1 MALLLLPPP
10 PPPPP
15 PPPVLEPVRPA
26 QVSPPPPPPPP
37 SRTSPDLCHHS
48 PQRHRPESSVKM
60 EETQIYS
67 QRLHG
72 ITEKRRILSE
82 VDRIQGELDQQ
93 RVKLQQ
99 LKRKSLRD
107 RWLMD
112 GLVPTAGVE
121 AENPLSETEGHIKD
135 LELQLESLQSEL
147 VYLEN
152 PQLRPLKVAKVQDI
166 TVHKELVNG
175 ERSLKQVDQNEN
187 LKEHPITEEANQL
200 GDSHG
205 EKLTVSQKDSTSS
218 TEKDGHPVP
227 APRSK
232 NVSENHKAEHK
243 PDVEPS
249 DSKEPDDKQTHP
261 SQNVDGSVQ
270 KDADGSHN
278 FPKEEADGSH
288 NFPKEEADG
297 SHNFS
302 KEENEIQNSGHSQ
315 ELQDQE
321 GEHQDLG
328 GNPQEVR
335 LDEDAVDEVQ
345 SIPNQKL
352 DSLEKTLEQE
362 GQNLMSPTKELES
375 VSQTT
380 DDSQPMEDLNND
392 LFKPNEN
399 GRESLLDEIT
409 KLVDLRDQ
417 QIADQQNQDGDKPSL
432 SKKQLCPESQMHNSE
447 DDSQNLEEGKFSVL
461 ISHEQGHA
469 ADEALVLSLETERAH
484 PVLLDIQEEAEQPVA
499 GCTEFETPDGL
510 NQGSVLHFE
519 DQTPD
524 SASMPLENTQ
534 SSVLPPSDQEVCT
547 TLPCID
553 KIPSQSLL
561 SEGQNQVNQAQ
572 ISQVIVVTPSGH
584 EQRSSNPPQGPSAS
598 NQPGTRETS
607 TAPES
612 QPLLQKSQE
621 TDANHGANTAETRD
635 KSTPT
640 KKKTCQCCVVM

>member
-1 MALLLLPPP
+1 
-10 PPPPP
+10 
-15 PPPVLEPVRPA
+15 
-26 QVSPPPPPPPP
+26 
-37 SRTSPDLCHHS
+37 
-48 PQRHRPESSVKM
+48 M

-82 VDRIQGELDQQ
+82 VDRIQRELDQQ

-152 PQLRPLKVAKVQDI
+152 PQLKPLKVAKVQDI
-166 TVHKELVNG
+166 TAHKELVNG

-187 LKEHPITEEANQL
+187 LKEHPITEE
-200 GDSHG
+200 GDQPRGSHG
-205 EKLTVSQKDSTSS
+205 EKLTVSQKDPTSS
-218 TEKDGHPVP
+218 TEKEGRPVP
-227 APRSK
+227 TPRSK
-232 NVSENHKAEHK
+232 NASVNHKAEHN
-243 PDVEPS
+243 PDVELS

-261 SQNVDGSVQ
+261 SQNVDGFVQ

-278 FPKEEADGSH
+278 ILKQ
-288 NFPKEEADG
+288 
-297 SHNFS
+297 
-302 KEENEIQNSGHSQ
+302 ENEIQNLGHSQ
-315 ELQDQE
+315 ELQDRK
-321 GEHQDLG
+321 GEHQDPG
-328 GNPQEVR
+328 GNPQVN
-335 LDEDAVDEVQ
+335 LDEDTVDKVQ

-352 DSLEKTLEQE
+352 DSLGNTLEQE
-362 GQNLMSPTKELES
+362 DQNLRSPTKELES
-375 VSQTT
+375 VGQIT
-380 DDSQPMEDLNND
+380 DDSQDLNND

-399 GRESLLDEIT
+399 GTESLLDEIT
-409 KLVDLRDQ
+409 KLVNLGDQ
-417 QIADQQNQDGDKPSL
+417 QRADQQNQDGGKPSADQQNQDGGKPSADQQNQDGGKPSADQQNQDGGNPSADQQNQDGGNPSADQQNRDGDKPSI
-432 SKKQLCPESQMHNSE
+432 SKEPLNPDSQIHKSE
-447 DDSQNLEEGKFSVL
+447 DDGQNLGEGKFSVL

-469 ADEALVLSLETERAH
+469 ADEALALSLETERAH
-484 PVLLDIQEEAEQPVA
+484 PVLLDIQEEAEKPVA
-499 GCTEFETPDGL
+499 VCTKFETPDGL
-510 NQGSVLHFE
+510 NQGSILHFE

-524 SASMPLENTQ
+524 SASKPLENAQ

-547 TLPCID
+547 TLPCKD
-553 KIPSQSLL
+553 QIPSQSLL
-561 SEGQNQVNQAQ
+561 SEGQVNQAQ

-584 EQRSSNPPQGPSAS
+584 EQRSSNSPQGPSAS

>member
-1 MALLLLPPP
+1 
-10 PPPPP
+10 
-15 PPPVLEPVRPA
+15 
-26 QVSPPPPPPPP
+26 
-37 SRTSPDLCHHS
+37 
-48 PQRHRPESSVKM
+48 M

-82 VDRIQGELDQQ
+82 VDRIQRELDQQ
-93 RVKLQQ
+93 KIKLQQ

-152 PQLRPLKVAKVQDI
+152 PQLRPSKVAKVQDI

-187 LKEHPITEEANQL
+187 LKEHPITEEANQP

-205 EKLTVSQKDSTSS
+205 EKPTVSQQDPTSS

-232 NVSENHKAEHK
+232 NVSENHKAEHN
-243 PDVEPS
+243 PDVELS

-261 SQNVDGSVQ
+261 SQNVDGFVE
-270 KDADGSHN
+270 KDAHGSHN
-278 FPKEEADGSH
+278 FP
-288 NFPKEEADG
+288 
-297 SHNFS
+297 

-315 ELQDQE
+315 EPQDQK
-321 GEHQDLG
+321 GEHQDPG
-328 GNPQEVR
+328 GNPQEVS
-335 LDEDAVDEVQ
+335 LDEDAGDEVQ
-345 SIPNQKL
+345 NIPNQKL

-362 GQNLMSPTKELES
+362 DQNLTSPTKELES

-409 KLVDLRDQ
+409 KLVDLGDQ
-417 QIADQQNQDGDKPSL
+417 QIADQQNQDGDKPSI
-432 SKKQLCPESQMHNSE
+432 SKKQLGPESQMHNSE
-447 DDSQNLEEGKFSVL
+447 DDSQSLEEGKFSVL
-461 ISHEQGHA
+461 ISHEQGHS
-469 ADEALVLSLETERAH
+469 ADEALLLSLETERAH

-499 GCTEFETPDGL
+499 SSTESETPDGL
-510 NQGSVLHFE
+510 NQGSILHFE
-519 DQTPD
+519 DQTQD

-547 TLPCID
+547 TLPCTD
-553 KIPSQSLL
+553 TIPSQSLS

-612 QPLLQKSQE
+612 QPLLHKSQE
-621 TDANHGANTAETRD
+621 TDANHGTNTAETRD

-640 KKKTCQCCVVM
+640 KKKSCQCCVVM